1 MGLNGIAGDNKLL
14 SWSVAASRLV
24 APLGNFSEL
33 PLPTPLDSPVHYR
46 GVGPMSSWLILL
58 FIAVTLIAVVL
69 DVGKR

>member
-1 MGLNGIAGDNKLL
+1 MSKSCSLPSKKL
-14 SWSVAASRLV
+14 
-24 APLGNFSEL
+24 SEL